1 MIDYK
6 MNAKFVLIIIIASFI
21 NANCQ
26 QRVDTLLFDLINQHR
41 LEIGVGELEWSDKLY
56 DLGKLQTDYHYNIF
70 NDSIVP
76 DERKLH
82 HVQHDTFELDDRA
95 ISKNIKFDAI
105 GENLLYFNV
114 LGMSDEE
121 VAEKAFDLWFT
132 SNIYSEG
139 DMILNHK
146 EMMEVDV
153 WNYGSITSVIIDKM
167 TLCYFN
173 FYKMSFECLVIENEV
188 MVFVFTASV
197 STDSRDQS
205 NF

>member
-1 MIDYK
+1 MRKAINTILILITFSSLFSQSRID
-6 MNAKFVLIIIIASFI
+6 S
-21 NANCQ
+21 
-26 QRVDTLLFDLINQHR
+26 LLFDIINKHR
-41 LEIGVGELEWSDKLY
+41 IEIGVGELEWSDKLY
-56 DLGKLQTDYHYNIF
+56 DVGKLQTDYHYNIF
-70 NDSIVP
+70 NDSILP
-76 DERKLH
+76 TERKLH
-82 HVQHDTFELDDRA
+82 HVQNDTFDLDDRA

-121 VAEKAFDLWFT
+121 VVQKAFDLWFT

-197 STDSRDQS
+197 STDPR
-205 NF
+205 N